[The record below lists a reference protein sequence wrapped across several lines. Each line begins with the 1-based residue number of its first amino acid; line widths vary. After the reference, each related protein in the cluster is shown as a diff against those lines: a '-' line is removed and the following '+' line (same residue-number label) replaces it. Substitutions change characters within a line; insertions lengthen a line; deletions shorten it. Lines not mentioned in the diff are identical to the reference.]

1 MGLEELT
8 VPTSAPE
15 SAERAIDQAI
25 TLAAESIG
33 ELMEFWNFKPSMG
46 KVWTVLYLSQAPL
59 SAEELCERTGLSAGS
74 VSMTLNDLQV
84 WGVVRREHAPGERRR
99 LFTAETDIWAM
110 VTRVFRERELRLVR
124 RAVGNLEAA
133 LALLE
138 REGLTHDARITL
150 RGRFVAT
157 RVRLLLDLARTGE
170 SMLERL
176 SRAGELDLGPL
187 RGWLQSVRRM
197 TA

>member
-1 MGLEELT
+1 MP
-8 VPTSAPE
+8 PTSPE
-15 SAERAIDQAI
+15 SADQAI
-25 TLAAESIG
+25 TLAVNMAAESVG

-46 KVWTVLYLSQAPL
+46 KVWTVLYLSPAPL
-59 SAEELCERTGLSAGS
+59 SAEDLCARTGLSAGS

-84 WGVVRREHAPGERRR
+84 WGVVRREALPSERRR

-110 VTRVFRERELRLVR
+110 VTRVFREREMRLVA

-133 LALLE
+133 LRLLE
-138 REGLTHDARITL
+138 ERGVSSDPRVTL

-170 SMLERL
+170 AMLERL
-176 SRAGELDLGPL
+176 SRAGEVDLGPL
-187 RGWLQSVRRM
+187 RGWLQSVRRL